1 VESEDFCLRY
11 PLSTIRYPLVR
22 LLIFNF
28 KNTEKRLMYARF
40 IHDGKAIDFLS
51 ATNVAA
57 GTVIVEG
64 DLVGVAKLDIEAG
77 RLGALHVVGVF
88 DVEKGNVA
96 IPLGTKVYW
105 DATAKQ
111 PVLTATGNKQLG
123 ICVQEATAE
132 DAVVRVRLG

>member
-1 VESEDFCLRY
+1 M
-11 PLSTIRYPLVR
+11 
-22 LLIFNF
+22 
-28 KNTEKRLMYARF
+28 KARF
-40 IHDGKAIDFLS
+40 IHDGKAVDFFP

-64 DLVGVAKLDIEAG
+64 DLVGVTKLDIQAG
-77 RLGALHVVGVF
+77 RLGALHVVGVY

-96 IPLGTKVYW
+96 ITLGAKVYW

-111 PVLTATGNKQLG
+111 AVITATGNKQLG